1 MSIQDNTAALQEL
14 LNIANNLPEAG
25 SGGVEVKTKSGN
37 FTSNNSSTNAVTVSC
52 GFQPDVVRL
61 TLNETYNNMN
71 VEVTVDFNE
80 NGGKK
85 TALAMWSS
93 GSTYSIYSFIVE
105 RKTTGFSV
113 IAYAY
118 DSSWS
123 MKTFS
128 KRFYYNAVKY
138 TE

>member
-1 MSIQDNTAALQEL
+1 MSIQENTTALQEL

-25 SGGVEVKTKSGN
+25 SGGVEVKNRSGE
-37 FTSNNSSTNAVTVSC
+37 FTSRNSSTSGVTVTC
-52 GFQPDVVRL
+52 GFQPDVVKL
-61 TLNETYNNMN
+61 TLNETYNSMN
-71 VEVTVDFNE
+71 VEVAVDFNA
-80 NGGKK
+80 NGGQK

-93 GSTYSIYSFIVE
+93 GGSYSLYSFIVE
-105 RKTTGFSV
+105 RTTTGFSV

-128 KRFYYNAVKY
+128 KKFYYNAVKY